1 MVMHIDSLGI
11 SPHNPM
17 ALSSPALAAK
27 LDSLAEQL
35 PDDAAALV
43 REAAARI
50 RELPDD

>member
-11 SPHNPM
+11 KADNPM
-17 ALSSPALAAK
+17 ALSAPALAAE
-27 LDSLAEQL
+27 LDRLAEQL
-35 PDDAAALV
+35 PDQAAALV